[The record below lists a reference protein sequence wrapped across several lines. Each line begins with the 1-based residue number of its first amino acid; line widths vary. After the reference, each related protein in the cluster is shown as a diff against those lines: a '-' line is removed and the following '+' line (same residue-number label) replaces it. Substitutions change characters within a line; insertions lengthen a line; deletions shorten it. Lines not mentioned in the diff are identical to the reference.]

1 MAFVIAFFLSGRAM
15 VTVRTPESRSL
26 FTNSVMVAFPFTSD
40 QFTTFIAGERSKWA
54 EVVKASGATAN

>member
-1 MAFVIAFFLSGRAM
+1 M